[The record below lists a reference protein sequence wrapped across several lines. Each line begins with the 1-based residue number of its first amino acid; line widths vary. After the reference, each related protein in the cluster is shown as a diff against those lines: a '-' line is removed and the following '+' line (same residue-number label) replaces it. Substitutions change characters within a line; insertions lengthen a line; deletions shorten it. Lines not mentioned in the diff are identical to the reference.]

1 MPELPNSLVRWL
13 ATQVESLAP
22 EIPRENAWSAT
33 MDRVLSS
40 AMGTRESAN
49 LRALLET
56 PPDEKERRST
66 ILIPGILGSLLASTQ
81 GISAILWLNPTLLI
95 HGYLN
100 LLDLAEDGETDAS
113 PDVDI
118 TPIGI
123 EKMAYLPIIQTLG
136 HHSRLY
142 EFPYDWR
149 KSNVASAH
157 RLHQSIE
164 RWSAADPSRRFSIV
178 CHSMGGVIARTYM
191 ALYPQEAEEKLERL
205 VMIGVPL
212 HGAAVAALAFTDEHH
227 PYMLIAH
234 LNKENKLVPFTRGL
248 PSAYQLLPAPR
259 EQFPEECDY
268 PCDWDLY
275 DAAAWPEPGMRQDY
289 LDRARELHELLATS
303 DPQVPMFH
311 FVGCHKPTVTSVQR
325 SSEDYA
331 GLRPVYG
338 EHGKGSGDEQVP
350 LWSTRAHNIATY
362 YVEESHVALVRN
374 DRVLADVV
382 ALLRDEAP
390 SLPQQMPRQQ
400 TPAGPLS
407 NIPLAQQLAEMR
419 ERIKNGTLT
428 RVDLDHLF
436 FWR

>member
-13 ATQVESLAP
+13 AAQIESLAP
-22 EIPRENAWSAT
+22 EIPHENAWSAT
-33 MDRVLSS
+33 VDRVLSS

-66 ILIPGILGSLLASTQ
+66 ILIPGILGSQLASTR

-100 LLDLAEDGETDAS
+100 LLDLAEDGESDAS
-113 PDVDI
+113 PDVEI

-149 KSNVASAH
+149 KSNIASAH
-157 RLHQSIE
+157 RLHQSIK

-178 CHSMGGVIARTYM
+178 CHSMGGVVARTYM
-191 ALYPQEAEEKLERL
+191 ALYPQEAEEKLERV

-212 HGAAVAALAFTDEHH
+212 HGAAGTALAFSDEHH
-227 PYMLIAH
+227 PYLLIAH
-234 LNKENKLVPFTRGL
+234 LNKDNRLVPFSRTM
-248 PSAYQLLPAPR
+248 PSVYQLLPAP
-259 EQFPEECDY
+259 EELFSGGCDY

-275 DAAAWPEPGMRQDY
+275 DAAAWPVRGLHQDY
-289 LDRARELHELLATS
+289 LDRARELHELLAAS
-303 DPQVPMFH
+303 DPQVSLINIA
-311 FVGCHKPTVTSVQR
+311 GCHKSTVTAVRISSDDDAAVQ
-325 SSEDYA
+325 
-331 GLRPVYG
+331 PVYG
-338 EHGKGSGDEQVP
+338 EQGENSGDEQVP
-350 LWSTRAHNIATY
+350 LWSARAHNVATH
-362 YVEESHVALVRN
+362 YVEEGHVALVSN

-390 SLPQQMPRQQ
+390 SLPEQMPRKQ
-400 TPAGPLS
+400 TPADHLRS
-407 NIPLAQQLAEMR
+407 SPLAQQLVDMR
-419 ERIKNGTLT
+419 ERIENGTLT
-428 RVDLDHLF
+428 RADLDHLF

>member
-13 ATQVESLAP
+13 AAQVESLAP
-22 EIPRENAWSAT
+22 EIPSENAWLAT
-33 MDRVLSS
+33 VDRVLSS
-40 AMGTRESAN
+40 AMGSRESAN

-56 PPDEKERRST
+56 PADEKARCST
-66 ILIPGILGSLLASTQ
+66 ILIPGILGSLLASTR

-100 LLDLAEDGETDAS
+100 LLDLAEDGESDAS
-113 PDVDI
+113 PDVEI

-164 RWSAADPSRRFSIV
+164 RWSAAEPLRRFSIV
-178 CHSMGGVIARTYM
+178 CHSMGGIVARTYM
-191 ALYPQEAEEKLERL
+191 ALYPRQAEEKLERV

-212 HGAAVAALAFTDEHH
+212 HGAAGAALAFGNEHH
-227 PYMLIAH
+227 PYVLVAH
-234 LNKENKLVPFTRGL
+234 LNKENKLVPFTRAM
-248 PSAYQLLPAPR
+248 PSVYQLLPEPK
-259 EQFPEECDY
+259 EQFSGECDY

-275 DAAAWPEPGMRQDY
+275 DAAAWPVPGLRQDY
-289 LDRARELHELLATS
+289 LDRARELHELLAAS
-303 DPQVPMFH
+303 DPQVPMFN
-311 FVGCHKPTVTSVQR
+311 FAGCHKSTVASVQR
-325 SSEDYA
+325 GSEDSA
-331 GLRPVYG
+331 SMRPLYV
-338 EHGKGSGDEQVP
+338 EHGEDSGDEQVP
-350 LWSTRAHNIATY
+350 LWSARAANVATH
-362 YVEESHVALVRN
+362 YVEESHVALVSN
-374 DRVLADVV
+374 DRVLADMV

-390 SLPQQMPRQQ
+390 GLPRQIPRQQ
-400 TPAGPLS
+400 TAAERLR

-419 ERIKNGTLT
+419 DRIENGTLT